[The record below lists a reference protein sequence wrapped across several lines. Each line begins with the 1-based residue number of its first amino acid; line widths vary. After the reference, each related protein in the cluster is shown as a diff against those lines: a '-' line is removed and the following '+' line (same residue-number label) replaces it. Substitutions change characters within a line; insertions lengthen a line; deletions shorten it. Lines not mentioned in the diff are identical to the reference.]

1 MYFNSGSGAAP
12 AMAKNCG
19 SVSATLLGLFNSG
32 HPSNLLKENYDS
44 LSLSGSNT
52 GL

>member
-1 MYFNSGSGAAP
+1 
-12 AMAKNCG
+12 MAKSYG
-19 SVSATLLGLFNSG
+19 SVSATLLGLFSSG
-32 HPSNLLKENYDS
+32 HPSNLLKENEDT